1 MPFLRGSEE
10 LNQRA
15 AQISLLLKRALILLG
30 RNRKPKLEN
39 VSRSPPDNTRRWPSQ
54 RFQEGAPPSTSL
66 S

>member
-39 VSRSPPDNTRRWPSQ
+39 VSRPPPRQHAALAEPTVSGSRSSINVT
-54 RFQEGAPPSTSL
+54 
-66 S
+66 